1 MTSTSSDGVVARD
14 LQAESLSTA
23 AHTADLRHG
32 AWTRLGSG
40 GALGDAVTEA
50 ILGGIAER
58 SHQAA
63 RAQGYATG
71 WAEGRRVALARA
83 EQDAEAVR
91 RTAEADRVRR
101 DAEHRDALAA
111 LDAAVAQLE
120 QRTAAAVEALAGHTV
135 EVALEL
141 TRAILGR
148 EVATATDP
156 GADALRRAMALVP
169 PHVDVTVRLNP
180 ADRDTLNPEAVEGS
194 TVTVVGDPT
203 VQRGDAVAETDD
215 TFVDATIAAAF
226 ERVQEVLAR

>member
-1 MTSTSSDGVVARD
+1 MRSTSSDGVVARD
-14 LQAESLSTA
+14 LPAETLSTPE
-23 AHTADLRHG
+23 HGADLRAG

-83 EQDAEAVR
+83 AEEAEAVR
-91 RTAEADRVRR
+91 READADRARR

-111 LDAAVAQLE
+111 LDAAVGQLSTRLAE
-120 QRTAAAVEALAGHTV
+120 TVDALAGRSV

-141 TRAILGR
+141 THAILGR

-156 GADALRRAMALVP
+156 GGDALRRALALVD
-169 PHVDVTVRLNP
+169 PHVAVTVRMHP
-180 ADRDTLNPEAVEGS
+180 ADRATLDPAALQGRAVA
-194 TVTVVGDPT
+194 VVDDPSLG
-203 VQRGDAVAETDD
+203 RGEAVAETEN
-215 TFVDATIAAAF
+215 TLVDATVSAAL
-226 ERVQEVLAR
+226 ERVREVLTR